1 MSDINVEALL
11 QQLQLNPDLF
21 QTLTLGQ
28 IFHFISL
35 ASCLKDDILL
45 THPAKLSATN
55 LPDVLP
61 PTITGFLGNSCD
73 LPQAYVEQCWD
84 ILKHTIWDS
93 AAISCDHLD
102 SAFTQHG
109 HHSGLSMS
117 YHLILLKLLT
127 YLWIVA
133 SHTLYPPQHKC
144 SNADCLQ
151 NKKGLLLKKAEQ
163 RQAVLYTLDKGPLP
177 TYSIH
182 LYCEG
187 MSFHSA
193 QTQTIVRLACKINHH
208 HNYSIKNGQHTYYD
222 DIPDIIQVGEH
233 QFVGC
238 RVIHLWINLMLIS
251 WWVSFL
257 SNI

>member
-21 QTLTLGQ
+21 WTLTLGQ
-28 IFHFISL
+28 IFCFISL

-45 THPAKLSATN
+45 TQPAKLSATN
-55 LPDVLP
+55 PPDILP

-84 ILKHTIWDS
+84 ILKDTIWDS

-117 YHLILLKLLT
+117 YHFILLKLLT
-127 YLWIVA
+127 YLWLVA

-144 SNADCLQ
+144 SNVECLQ

-163 RQAVLYTLDKGPLP
+163 WQAVLYTLNKGLLP
-177 TYSIH
+177 AYSVH

-187 MSFHSA
+187 MSFHSTHMQA
-193 QTQTIVRLACKINHH
+193 QTIVC
-208 HNYSIKNGQHTYYD
+208 
-222 DIPDIIQVGEH
+222 
-233 QFVGC
+233 
-238 RVIHLWINLMLIS
+238 
-251 WWVSFL
+251 
-257 SNI
+257 